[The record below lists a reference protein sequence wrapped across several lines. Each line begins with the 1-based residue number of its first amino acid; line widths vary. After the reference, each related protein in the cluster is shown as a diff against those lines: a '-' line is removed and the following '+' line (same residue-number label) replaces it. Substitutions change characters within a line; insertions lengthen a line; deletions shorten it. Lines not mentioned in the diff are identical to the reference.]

1 MILGKSAN
9 AKITYRFFINRHNLY
24 IFPAPFSSMAKDKLS
39 YWAQVLLILSGLNVG
54 LGELGYAFL
63 GMIPGTLGTIVTY
76 LIGLSALYLGYGLL
90 TSK

>member
-1 MILGKSAN
+1 
-9 AKITYRFFINRHNLY
+9 
-24 IFPAPFSSMAKDKLS
+24 MAKDKLS

-63 GMIPGTLGTIVTY
+63 GMLPGMLGTSVTY